1 MDNFIAHI
9 LVVDDDDGIR
19 SLVKKYLNENK
30 YLVTTAVSA
39 EDATEKVKIIKFD
52 LLVLDIMMPGKSGL
66 EFIQENKNKLETP
79 VILLTAKGEANERI
93 EGLEIGADDYLPKP
107 FEPKELILRIQNI
120 INKTKQNDQLRV
132 IEFDDIKID
141 LNKQMIIKKDT
152 EYKINNTEKVILEKM
167 INNPGKTFSREDIGV
182 LINLDKE
189 RSIDVIIT
197 RLRKK
202 LRLIQKIQNFYKP
215 LEEQDMFYGL
225 NKFVKNILPKRL
237 FYRALLI
244 VAVPVIVLQIVV
256 TFVFFDSLW
265 IKTNKGMTKAVV
277 NEISTF
283 IEVYNDEIYNKNEIT
298 NLFSIYQDLN
308 IEFIQDND
316 FNYNHDERWFSPI
329 DRTLRRELKS
339 RYGTSEFWFDTTGY
353 KELIDIRI
361 KYQDGYF
368 KFLIPRDRVTSSSAR
383 IFALWITV
391 PALIMVLISLI
402 FLKNQTRPI
411 TNLARAAEKFGKG
424 EEIEEFKPSGAAEIR
439 QAGYEFDKMRKRIIR
454 HLNQRSEMLSGI
466 SHDLRT
472 PLTRMK
478 LQIAFIKEKEL
489 ANKLS
494 EDINEMEK
502 MLNEYLQF
510 TSSAYLEK
518 DEIFDLS
525 ELIQEIIKKYNNDNI
540 SFKIPSRIHING
552 RKNLIKRCINNLID
566 NAIKYGDKV
575 VVELNK
581 NNNNLFLKVED
592 NGPGI
597 PEKEYDNV
605 FKPFYKIDKGRADSK
620 SSVGLGLS
628 IASDIIRS
636 HGGNIKLEKSSLK
649 GLGVKIFLPV

>member
-1 MDNFIAHI
+1 
-9 LVVDDDDGIR
+9 
-19 SLVKKYLNENK
+19 
-30 YLVTTAVSA
+30 
-39 EDATEKVKIIKFD
+39 
-52 LLVLDIMMPGKSGL
+52 
-66 EFIQENKNKLETP
+66 
-79 VILLTAKGEANERI
+79 
-93 EGLEIGADDYLPKP
+93 
-107 FEPKELILRIQNI
+107 
-120 INKTKQNDQLRV
+120 
-132 IEFDDIKID
+132 
-141 LNKQMIIKKDT
+141 
-152 EYKINNTEKVILEKM
+152 
-167 INNPGKTFSREDIGV
+167 
-182 LINLDKE
+182 
-189 RSIDVIIT
+189 
-197 RLRKK
+197 
-202 LRLIQKIQNFYKP
+202 
-215 LEEQDMFYGL
+215 MFYGL

-525 ELIQEIIKKYNNDNI
+525 ELIQEIIKKYNNNNI
-540 SFKIPSRIHING
+540 STKIPSRIHING